1 MKEVKKFRFIPILLA
16 VILAVFLLL
25 SSVTT
30 IPAGHTGVVT
40 TFGKVR
46 GNVLGEGLH
55 FKLLFN
61 KNVVKIDNRVL
72 KTEVSSSSASKDLQT
87 VNSTIALNYRIGRAN
102 SASIY
107 QNIGTDFE
115 NVLINP
121 AIQECVK
128 SVTAQFT
135 AEELITER
143 QKVGDLMREALAEKI
158 GPYGF
163 DIEVFNITSFEFS
176 EEFNAAIEAKQTAL
190 KAEQDLARI
199 KVEAQQ
205 QIEQA
210 RAEAES
216 YRLKNQEITQETL
229 AMEWINKWDGKLPSV
244 ASDGSMMFDIS
255 DIIAAAGSGKSA
267 SAPSTPVAPSAPS
280 AASAAAGE

>member
-1 MKEVKKFRFIPILLA
+1 LPFI
-16 VILAVFLLL
+16 
-25 SSVTT
+25 T
-30 IPAGHTGVVT
+30 
-40 TFGKVR
+40 
-46 GNVLGEGLH
+46 
-55 FKLLFN
+55 
-61 KNVVKIDNRVL
+61 NVVKIDNRVL

-176 EEFNAAIEAKQTAL
+176 EEFNAAIEAKQTAQQNAL